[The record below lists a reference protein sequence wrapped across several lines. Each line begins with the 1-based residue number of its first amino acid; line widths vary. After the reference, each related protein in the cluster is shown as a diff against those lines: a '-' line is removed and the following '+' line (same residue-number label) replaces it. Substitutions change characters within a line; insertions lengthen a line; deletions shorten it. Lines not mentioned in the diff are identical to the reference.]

1 MPQSNIVVSRLI
13 GEIRCQLAEAHAIA
27 NAANT
32 CAGEGQIDRA
42 LTISLDIEEL
52 IHSANHLLQA
62 AAALNRSAREER
74 GDSKD

>member
-62 AAALNRSAREER
+62 AATLSRSAREER
-74 GDSKD
+74 EDSND